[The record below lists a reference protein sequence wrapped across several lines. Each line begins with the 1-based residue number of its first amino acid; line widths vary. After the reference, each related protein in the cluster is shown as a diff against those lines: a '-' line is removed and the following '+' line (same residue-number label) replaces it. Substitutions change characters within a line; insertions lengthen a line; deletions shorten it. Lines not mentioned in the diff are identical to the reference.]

1 MRWVWFSVSAAT
13 VAANCTVEFKSAK
26 IASSAPCTVV
36 ATVPTPFA
44 ASRPF
49 CIASTTRLIC
59 SCVVRTLVRTS
70 SAERALC
77 SASLRT
83 SPATT
88 RKPSPCWPARAASI
102 AALSASRSVWLAIR
116 VMPSTSLPISRDS
129 RSSTPATSDAWS
141 MCTMRFISSALARAT
156 SSPRLCACSA
166 ISVICRSAS
175 RARAWSVVA
184 SPDAAL
190 ASDLANDVPDRG
202 RGAVD
207 ADAEESQLVA
217 GRGSAAFHLACQVA
231 ALDLAE
237 HAACRPQ
244 AVDDLHEHRH
254 ERHAGEHEHQA
265 FLDVERP
272 APPVPGDLRHHRNQR
287 EGGQVDDERAPRFAA
302 LEIQRGLQ
310 RRDQVRTVEDMAV
323 RSHGEQHRGN
333 EQAPDREIEL
343 RVPGLERLPLH
354 EAAHTGVRGHE
365 AHGEHENEPPRDG
378 DDAGELDGAEER
390 DPESHEAPAGARVR
404 QHVLALLG
412 ESLRDELMLE
422 SDHMRNR

>member
-1 MRWVWFSVSAAT
+1 MRLQRDLGNLPFGLLGPRVERRGQTGRGLGVLPP
-13 VAANCTVEFKSAK
+13 VADQLPLAL
-26 IASSAPCTVV
+26 
-36 ATVPTPFA
+36 
-44 ASRPF
+44 RPLRELMRGRRN
-49 CIASTTRLIC
+49 RLGRRLQLARGG
-59 SCVVRTLVRTS
+59 S
-70 SAERALC
+70 E
-77 SASLRT
+77 
-83 SPATT
+83 
-88 RKPSPCWPARAASI
+88 PARH
-102 AALSASRSVWLAIR
+102 RR
-116 VMPSTSLPISRDS
+116 ER
-129 RSSTPATSDAWS
+129 
-141 MCTMRFISSALARAT
+141 
-156 SSPRLCACSA
+156 
-166 ISVICRSAS
+166 
-175 RARAWSVVA
+175 
-184 SPDAAL
+184 AAL

-217 GRGSAAFHLACQVA
+217 GRGGAAVHLACQVA

-272 APPVPGDLRHHRNQR
+272 APPVPGDLRQHRNQR
-287 EGGQVDDERAPRFAA
+287 EGGQVDDQRTPRFAA
-302 LEIQRGLQ
+302 LEIERGLQ

-323 RSHGEQHRGN
+323 RSHGEQHCGN
-333 EQAPDREIEL
+333 QQAPDDEIEL

-365 AHGEHENEPPRDG
+365 AQGEHENEPPRDG

-422 SDHMRNR
+422 TDHMRNR